1 MGKKATLKEVA
12 RLANVSTATVS
23 HVINNTK
30 YVSEDLKRQVYNAME
45 TLNYQPNALAKSL
58 KMQESKLIGVL
69 ISDIA
74 NPFFSTVVRGVENGL
89 SSNGYN
95 ILLCNSDS
103 DPEKERKYLDVLI
116 SKRVDGLIVSSAGN
130 TGEFFKNLEKTGVP
144 IVFLN
149 RFPYFLSS
157 NVIMT
162 NNVMGAYMATEHLIR
177 HGHRRLAIITGP
189 QDISTGRDRLTGFQR
204 ALEDYQLNMNPDYI
218 KEGGFDTKSG
228 YQLMKELWNQE
239 TKPDACFISN
249 NSMSLGAYKYLKEV
263 GVKVPE
269 DMALIGYDDPEWA
282 DIVDPPLT
290 TVSQPAYEQG
300 VQAAKLMLSHI
311 KEGQPKD
318 QEIIYLNPSLII
330 RRSCGCN

>member
-30 YVSEDLKRQVYNAME
+30 YVSEDLKKQVYDAME

-74 NPFFSTVVRGVENGL
+74 NPFFSTVVRGIENGL
-89 SSNGYN
+89 SEKGYN
-95 ILLCNSDS
+95 ILLCDTDS

-116 SKRVDGLIVSSAGN
+116 SKRIDGLIVSSAGN
-130 TGEFFKNLEKTGVP
+130 TGGFFKSLEKTGVP

-189 QDISTGRDRLTGFQR
+189 LDISTGRDRLTGFQR
-204 ALEDYQLNMNPDYI
+204 ALEDYQLNLNPEFI
-218 KEGGFDTKSG
+218 KEGCFDSESG
-228 YQLMKELWNQE
+228 YKLMKEIWDQE

-249 NSMSLGAYKYLKEV
+249 NSMSLGAYKF
-263 GVKVPE
+263 
-269 DMALIGYDDPEWA
+269 
-282 DIVDPPLT
+282 
-290 TVSQPAYEQG
+290 
-300 VQAAKLMLSHI
+300 
-311 KEGQPKD
+311 
-318 QEIIYLNPSLII
+318 
-330 RRSCGCN
+330 